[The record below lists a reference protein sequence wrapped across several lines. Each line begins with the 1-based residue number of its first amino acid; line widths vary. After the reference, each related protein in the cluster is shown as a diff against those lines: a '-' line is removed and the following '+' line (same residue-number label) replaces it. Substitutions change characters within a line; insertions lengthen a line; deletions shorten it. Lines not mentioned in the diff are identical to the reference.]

1 MKHIIE
7 MIKSVK
13 IETCPAKYRYRYKI
27 IRVFTSKFP
36 NRCLYFLFNII
47 SIIIPIKLKIDTII
61 ERKFL
66 TVTKY
71 TIHDA

>member
-1 MKHIIE
+1 MCYYYIVFSGILQVINLYYMCWNCKEYIILN
-7 MIKSVK
+7 I
-13 IETCPAKYRYRYKI
+13 YI
-27 IRVFTSKFP
+27 IVAIINTI
-36 NRCLYFLFNII
+36 NII